1 MNKIKGFLF
10 CFGEEKLEFDF
21 DFDFDGGFGLRVE
34 MCACEGI
41 YRGRGFLEG
50 RVNGREKKEYLV
62 SDYLVSTTLKG
73 HVVVNY
79 HVRVSVG
86 DLLTGVVGECV
97 TGTELG
103 MRV

>member
-41 YRGRGFLEG
+41 YRERGFLEG
-50 RVNGREKKEYLV
+50 RVNGREKRIF
-62 SDYLVSTTLKG
+62 G
-73 HVVVNY
+73 
-79 HVRVSVG
+79 
-86 DLLTGVVGECV
+86 
-97 TGTELG
+97 
-103 MRV
+103 